1 MIGLGCPISNRSYA
15 WYSEYELKLA
25 PVRRDQKSTMRVDRW
40 TILACTIV
48 VEAIGGLSY
57 IFSLYSGALKSK
69 FHLTQTRLDLLGTL
83 SNVRAPP
90 VVVARARPTRGPVSR
105 SARRSGST
113 SGC

>member
-1 MIGLGCPISNRSYA
+1 MIGCPISNRS

-25 PVRRDQKSTMRVDRW
+25 PVRRDQKSTMRVNRW

-90 VVVARARPTRGPVSR
+90 RRRRARAPDPRSR
-105 SARRSGST
+105 V
-113 SGC
+113 